1 MLKKR
6 TKLRRT
12 VQIQS
17 NLHIINM
24 KNSKQKTAIVT
35 GSNGLIGSQTVK
47 FLIDKGYYVV
57 GIDNDMRAY
66 FFGKD
71 ASTKDSERS
80 MVNEYGM
87 NYNPLAIDIRDYDSL
102 EVVFRGLTSNEPT
115 FFDENPEEYDLDMIV
130 HAAAQPS
137 HDWAAKEPLTDFS
150 VNAIGTMNMLE
161 LTRLYA
167 PKATFVFT
175 STNKV
180 YGDRP
185 NLSFETGKADSEY
198 HSLMIHEEET
208 RYEGRWI
215 NDTLADIDEK
225 MSIDHTKHSLF
236 GASKVAADV
245 MVQEYGRYFKMN
257 TVVFRGGCL
266 TGPNHAGAELHGFL
280 AYLIKCIV
288 TNKHYNVFGY
298 KGKQVRDNIHSWDLV
313 NMFWHYHQ
321 NPIPGAVYNAGGG
334 RSNSTSILEA
344 IDTVNRILKTK
355 FPDLENWNDYTI
367 LDENRIGDHIWYISD
382 LTKFQNDYPQWPG
395 ITISL
400 EETIKQM
407 VEFELQKTTVE
418 VA

>member
-1 MLKKR
+1 M
-6 TKLRRT
+6 
-12 VQIQS
+12 
-17 NLHIINM
+17 
-24 KNSKQKTAIVT
+24 KTAIVT
-35 GSNGLIGSQTVK
+35 GSSGLIGSQSVK
-47 FLIDKGYYVV
+47 FLIEKGYYVV

-66 FFGKD
+66 FFGND
-71 ASTKDSERS
+71 ASTKESEKK
-80 MVNEYGM
+80 MTDDYGI
-87 NYNPLAIDIRDYDSL
+87 NFNSLSVDIRDYETM
-102 EVVFRGLTSNEPT
+102 EVVFRGLSEDPNH
-115 FFDENPEEYDLDMIV
+115 DLDLII
-130 HAAAQPS
+130 HTAAQPS

-161 LTRLYA
+161 LTRLFA
-167 PKATFVFT
+167 PKASFIFT

-180 YGDRP
+180 YGDTP
-185 NLSFETGKADSEY
+185 NRLGIIELEKRFEAVKNASNNEEFPDFQPIEVDEY
-198 HSLMIHEEET
+198 
-208 RYEGRWI
+208 
-215 NDTLADIDEK
+215 
-225 MSIDHTKHSLF
+225 MSIDHTKHSIF

-245 MVQEYGRYFKMN
+245 MVQEYGKYFGMN

-344 IDTVNRILKTK
+344 IESVNSILKEIN
-355 FPDLENWNDYTI
+355 PLHSDWNDYTV
-367 LDENRIGDHIWYISD
+367 LEENRIGDHIWYISD
-382 LTKFQNDYPQWPG
+382 LTKFQTDYPQWPG

-400 EETIKQM
+400 QETIKQM
-407 VEFELQKTTVE
+407 VEFELSKSSVKIL
-418 VA
+418 A